1 MGGAGANTVR
11 RAPQCT
17 IGIRWLS
24 YNAKMW
30 AAWRPYVFGMLMGL
44 LAAAVILVVNRAE
57 RGTPVVLIPPPT
69 IAPSPQPQPTATA
82 QPWRVHVS
90 GAVQNPGVYALAP
103 GAIVQDALQAAGGAL
118 RGAALDEI
126 NLAGLLADGAQ
137 LQIALRAPP
146 TSTASVAS
154 AAEVAPGNTPASS
167 PTADAKSVVVG
178 VPASSGS
185 TGALLNINT
194 ATAAQFE
201 ALPKIGPAIALRII
215 EYRTQHGPFATLEAL
230 MNVKG
235 IGPASFETLR
245 AFITITP

>member
-1 MGGAGANTVR
+1 MRCAA
-11 RAPQCT
+11 QFT
-17 IGIRWLS
+17 IGVAQPS
-24 YNAKMW
+24 YNAGMW
-30 AAWRPYVFGMLMGL
+30 PAWRPYVFGLLMGL

-57 RGTPVVLIPPPT
+57 RGTPVVLIPAPT
-69 IAPSPQPQPTATA
+69 IAPSPLPQPTATA

-90 GAVQNPGVYALAP
+90 GAVQTPGVYVLAP

-118 RGAALDEI
+118 RGAALEGL
-126 NLAGLLADGAQ
+126 NLAAPLADGAQ
-137 LQIALRAPP
+137 LQVALRAPP

-167 PTADAKSVVVG
+167 PTADAKSGVVG

-185 TGALLNINT
+185 AGALVNINT
-194 ATAAQFE
+194 ASAAQLE
-201 ALPKIGPAIALRII
+201 ALPKVGPAIALRII

-235 IGPASFETLR
+235 IGPSTFEALR

>member
-1 MGGAGANTVR
+1 
-11 RAPQCT
+11 
-17 IGIRWLS
+17 
-24 YNAKMW
+24 MW
-30 AAWRPYVFGMLMGL
+30 AAWRPYLFGLLMGL

-82 QPWRVHVS
+82 QAWRVHVS

-146 TSTASVAS
+146 TSIATASGAAAGAVFVA
-154 AAEVAPGNTPASS
+154 VAPGTAATTSS
-167 PTADAKSVVVG
+167 PTADAKSSVVG
-178 VPASSGS
+178 VPAAMGG
-185 TGALLNINT
+185 TGVLVNINT
-194 ATAAQFE
+194 ATATQLE

-235 IGPASFETLR
+235 IGPSTFAALR
-245 AFITITP
+245 AFITITS

>member
-1 MGGAGANTVR
+1 MR
-11 RAPQCT
+11 RAPQFT
-17 IGIRWLS
+17 IGVRWLS

-30 AAWRPYVFGMLMGL
+30 ATWRPYVFGLLMGL

-90 GAVQNPGVYALAP
+90 GAVQAPGVYVLAP

-118 RGAALDEI
+118 RGAELDGL
-126 NLAGLLADGAQ
+126 NLAAPLADGAQ
-137 LQIALRAPP
+137 LQVAMRAAP
-146 TSTASVAS
+146 TSPAGAASPAATVVAV
-154 AAEVAPGNTPASS
+154 EVAPGNKPAASS
-167 PTADAKSVVVG
+167 PTAEAKSG
-178 VPASSGS
+178 VALVLAS
-185 TGALLNINT
+185 TGSAGALVNINT
-194 ATAAQFE
+194 ANAGQLE

-215 EYRTQHGPFATLEAL
+215 EYRTQHGAFATLEAL

-235 IGPASFETLR
+235 IGPATFEALR

>member
-1 MGGAGANTVR
+1 
-11 RAPQCT
+11 
-17 IGIRWLS
+17 
-24 YNAKMW
+24 MW
-30 AAWRPYVFGMLMGL
+30 AAWRPYLFGLLMGL

-82 QPWRVHVS
+82 QAWRVHVS
-90 GAVQNPGVYALAP
+90 GAVQRPGVYALAP

-146 TSTASVAS
+146 ASIATAAGAVFVA
-154 AAEVAPGNTPASS
+154 VAPGTAATTSS
-167 PTADAKSVVVG
+167 PTADAKSSVVG
-178 VPASSGS
+178 VPAATGS
-185 TGALLNINT
+185 TGALVNINT
-194 ATAAQFE
+194 ATATQLE

-235 IGPASFETLR
+235 IGPSTFAALR
-245 AFITITP
+245 AFITITS